1 VYDWVVPVIYNG
13 GRHEFHALNLSSP
26 RELPG
31 SSVNL
36 ADTIPETSGVDGA
49 KRMNS
54 EEAFTHLLVAL
65 SYTSPISQFQSQE
78 FKSGIGPSPS

>member
-1 VYDWVVPVIYNG
+1 MYTG
-13 GRHEFHALNLSSP
+13 GRHVFHALNLRSP
-26 RELPG
+26 RELAG

-36 ADTIPETSGVDGA
+36 ADTIPEASGVEGA
-49 KRMNS
+49 KRMKS
-54 EEAFTHLLVAL
+54 AEAFTHLLVAL